1 MQASMSESHK
11 IIGVHSLKESTQPMS
26 ESSVLASI
34 IEGVLEDLQKRLVPS
49 VQLREQLDSA
59 PKLRGA
65 YAALNKDGMR
75 LIAEVK
81 RSSPSKGEL
90 SAILDPV
97 ALASSYQTGGADLIS
112 VLTEERRFKG
122 KIADLIA
129 VRAEVDIPVLRKDFI
144 VTEFQVLESRI
155 LGSDLML
162 LIVAALAK
170 SQLIDFYQLATEL
183 GMDVLVEVHDLVEAE
198 VALDIGAKIIG
209 VNSRNLKT
217 LEVNDKNFELILP
230 QLPTTVLKVAESGI
244 STRSQV
250 ANVGALGAN
259 AVLVGE
265 TLVKAGNPVHTIN
278 ELLNR

>member
-34 IEGVLEDLQKRLVPS
+34 IEGVLEDLQKRVVPS

-129 VRAEVDIPVLRKDFI
+129 VRL
-144 VTEFQVLESRI
+144 
-155 LGSDLML
+155 
-162 LIVAALAK
+162 
-170 SQLIDFYQLATEL
+170 QLIFQYCE
-183 GMDVLVEVHDLVEAE
+183 
-198 VALDIGAKIIG
+198 KI
-209 VNSRNLKT
+209 
-217 LEVNDKNFELILP
+217 
-230 QLPTTVLKVAESGI
+230 
-244 STRSQV
+244 
-250 ANVGALGAN
+250 
-259 AVLVGE
+259 
-265 TLVKAGNPVHTIN
+265 
-278 ELLNR
+278 LLLLSSKS